1 MDNYN
6 YPMGADCGS
15 APWNEGGDNPPREID
30 VTVSITMSKTFTITV
45 DDYSRDMEVD
55 EEGYLNEDID
65 YSNCNLIKAVNSQI
79 CLPDKAYKYLLKDTP
94 IYKELKGWTVDD
106 LEVIPE

>member
-15 APWNEGGDNPPREID
+15 APWNEGEDTSPIEID

-45 DDYSRDMEVD
+45 DDYSVDIEVD
-55 EEGYLNEDID
+55 EDGYVSRDID
-65 YSNCNLIKAVNSQI
+65 FSNCNLTKAVNSQI

-94 IYKELKGWTVDD
+94 IYKELEGWTVDD

>member
-6 YPMGADCGS
+6 YPMGADCKW
-15 APWNEGGDNPPREID
+15 APWNEDSDTPPREID
-30 VTVSITMSKTFTITV
+30 VTVSISMSKTFTITV
-45 DDYSRDMEVD
+45 DDYSVDTEVD
-55 EEGYLNEDID
+55 EDGHVDRNID
-65 YSNCNLIKAVNSQI
+65 YSDCNLIEAVNSQI

-106 LEVIPE
+106 LEVIRE